1 MCPHLWDCDG
11 KVEWYAYRPTSEDY
25 QKLTE
30 AAGNYLDVFR
40 EPVQETQ
47 MGQKMC

>member
-1 MCPHLWDCDG
+1 
-11 KVEWYAYRPTSEDY
+11 
-25 QKLTE
+25 LTE

-47 MGQKMC
+47 MSQKMY